1 MKLNIEKYPLLISAD
16 KYDKTGKDI
25 GKGRFW
31 ETSNIELLGTVIDNQ
46 LKFGKHVSKSQ
57 KPTVSLLTRMISY
70 TYPK

>member
-1 MKLNIEKYPLLISAD
+1 MLISGD

-25 GKGRFW
+25 RKGRFW

-46 LKFGKHVSKSQ
+46 LRFGKHVSKSQ

>member
-1 MKLNIEKYPLLISAD
+1 MKLNIEKYPMLISGD

-25 GKGRFW
+25 REGRFW

-46 LKFGKHVSKSQ
+46 LRFGKHVSKSQ

-70 TYPK
+70 SYPK

>member
-1 MKLNIEKYPLLISAD
+1 MKLNIEKYPLLISGD
-16 KYDKTGKDI
+16 KYDKIGKDI
-25 GKGRFW
+25 GEGRFW

>member
-1 MKLNIEKYPLLISAD
+1 MRRQIL
-16 KYDKTGKDI
+16 
-25 GKGRFW
+25 